1 MNIETPAD
9 AATPYSRPAYRWYV
23 VTLLAI
29 AYAVSYIDRLI
40 ISLMVDPIK
49 ASLALSDT
57 QVSLLIG
64 LSFALFYTTTAIPIA
79 WLADRF
85 SRRNIIVSGITVWCL
100 MTTACGFARSFSTL
114 FIARMGVG
122 LGEAALA
129 PAANS
134 MIADS
139 FPKEQLGKALGVF
152 ASGIA
157 IGVGLSFVV
166 GGKMLAIIGPSK
178 PYELPIIGTI
188 VGWQLTFILLGL
200 AGLLLAALMFTIK
213 EPERKVDGPN
223 SAAQEN
229 SSGPSLSETFTY
241 FKTQKMI
248 YGTLFLGYAA
258 AQTAFFATGA
268 WIPSL
273 FLRVYEW
280 DIATFGLYYGIIIGI
295 MGLVGVTAGGWACD
309 YFYKKGVKDAHWRI
323 VLVSFCFIPLYAL
336 VPVFDNGFVTMGL
349 LATGNLAAFAAAIAA
364 PAAILLITPNIYRAM
379 ATALFFFSINIIGMT
394 SGPYF
399 VALLTEKFFKD
410 PNSIAEAIA
419 IVSLCGWAI
428 AMIILWIGFKYYR
441 ARIQENEII
450 ESALRT

>member
-1 MNIETPAD
+1 MSAD
-9 AATPYSRPAYRWYV
+9 TSTVKASPYERPAYRWYV
-23 VTLLAI
+23 VTLLAV

-64 LSFALFYTTTAIPIA
+64 LSFAIFYATTAIPIA

-85 SRRNIIVSGITVWCL
+85 SRRNIIVSGITVWCV
-100 MTTACGFARSFSTL
+100 MTAACGFARNFTSL

-157 IGVGLSFVV
+157 IGVGISFVV
-166 GGKMLAIIGPSK
+166 GGQMLALIGPNK

-188 VGWQLTFILLGL
+188 VGWQLTFIILGL
-200 AGLLLAALMFTIK
+200 AGLLLGALMFTIK
-213 EPERKVDGPN
+213 EPERKIDGPN
-223 SAAQEN
+223 SAAQAKTP
-229 SSGPSLSETFTY
+229 GPSFSETISY
-241 FKTQKMI
+241 FNTHKLV

-258 AQTAFFATGA
+258 AQTTFFATGA

-280 DIATFGLYYGIIIGI
+280 DVASFGTMYGLIVSV
-295 MGLVGVTAGGWACD
+295 MGLVGIVAGGWACD
-309 YFYKKGVKDAHWRI
+309 YFYNKGIEDAHWRI
-323 VLVSFCFIPLYAL
+323 IMISFCFIPLYAL
-336 VPVFDNGFVTMGL
+336 LPVFDNGFIAMGL
-349 LATGNLAAFAAAIAA
+349 LATANLAAFAAAIAA
-364 PAAILLITPNIYRAM
+364 PAAILLVTPNLYRAM

-394 SGPYF
+394 SGPYL
-399 VALLTEKFFKD
+399 VAVITEKVFKD

-419 IVSLCGWAI
+419 IVSIVSWVI
-428 AMIILWIGFKYYR
+428 AMIMLWIGFKFYR
-441 ARIQENEII
+441 ARILEYDADANAQ
-450 ESALRT
+450 SA